1 MDFTKLSVKQL
12 REGLDKKDFSA
23 VELVEFYLN
32 QAEEKNYEL
41 NACLELFNES
51 ALTAAKKA
59 DEKIAT
65 GESGELLGIPVII
78 KDNILY
84 EGHVASAASKIL
96 QKHVARSDSG
106 VVNKLKKA
114 GAIILGRANM
124 DEFAMGSSTENSAY
138 GVTKNPHD
146 LERVPGGSSG
156 GSTAAIAANF
166 APLALGSDTGGSIR
180 QPAAFCG
187 VVGLKP
193 TYGAV
198 SRSGLIAMA
207 SSLDQ
212 VGPIAKSVEDAE
224 DLFNVIKGRDDYD
237 NTSKDFMIEAKEVKS
252 LKIGV
257 PKEYFAEGVSEEVRK
272 AVNEV
277 IDFYKSQGFEVKD
290 VSLPNTKYA
299 LSAYYIIMPAEV
311 SSNLSRF
318 DGIRYSSDVLSVR
331 EGLKLEDI
339 YKKTKSAGFGPET
352 KRRVILGTF
361 VLSSGYYDAYY
372 KKALEVK
379 EYIKD
384 DFDAVFKD
392 VDVLIT
398 PTTPTTAFKIGEK
411 ADDPMEMYLSDILT
425 IPANLAGIPAISV
438 PIKGAEGLPIG
449 FQIMGRR
456 FEEQNVINLAKFY
469 ESK

>member
-12 REGLDKKDFSA
+12 RGGLDKKEFSA
-23 VELVEFYLN
+23 VQLTEFYLR
-32 QAEEKNYEL
+32 QAEEKNSDL

-51 ALTAAKKA
+51 ALAQAKKA
-59 DEKIAT
+59 DEKISA
-65 GESGELLGIPVII
+65 GETGELLGIPVIL

-96 QKHVARSDSG
+96 EKHVARSDSG
-106 VVNKLKKA
+106 VVDKLKKA
-114 GAIILGRANM
+114 GAVILGRSNM
-124 DEFAMGSSTENSAY
+124 DEFAMGSSTENSAF
-138 GVTKNPHD
+138 GPTKNPHD

-156 GSTAAIAANF
+156 GSTAAVAADF

-212 VGPIAKSVEDAE
+212 IGPIAKSVEDVE
-224 DLFNVIKGRDDYD
+224 VLFNAIRGRDDYD
-237 NTSKDFMIEAKEVKS
+237 NTSRDSSVDAKEVKS
-252 LKIGV
+252 LKIGI

-272 AVNEV
+272 AVNDV
-277 IDFYKSQGFEVKD
+277 IDFYKAEGFEVKE

-318 DGIRYSSDVLSVR
+318 DGMRYSGDVFPIR
-331 EGLKLEDI
+331 EGIKLEDV
-339 YKKTKSAGFGPET
+339 YKKTKSTGFGAET

-379 EYIKD
+379 EYMKD
-384 DFDAVFKD
+384 DFDAVFSD

-438 PIKGAEGLPIG
+438 PVKGAEGLPIG

-456 FEEQNVINLAKFY
+456 FEEQNIINLAKFY